1 MAIPFLS
8 GFRKKR
14 DQVIVVD
21 LGNKMTKAVQMAKR
35 GDVYVLERYAM
46 IEVPGENPA
55 HYVDIF
61 ADHLKL
67 VADSLNTRCKQVCI
81 AIGVADSMLRHAEMP
96 LVPSHDMR
104 TMLRDSSKNYLQQ
117 DLSDCTFDCHILPP
131 RSGAVAADAAGGV
144 AKPGSKCR
152 VLVGGAKRALVND
165 LQAGAKK
172 AGLQAV
178 HVVPNFVGPANAF
191 EKAQPEPFAN
201 QSVAL
206 VELGQKSTTITI
218 LYEGELGLS
227 RVVNFGSERLTQGI
241 AEAMGI
247 SEEEA
252 EGAKITM
259 PTDVESYLNALLMPL
274 GRELRASIDFFDHQH
289 DKSVS
294 QAFFSGGS
302 ARSSKIVENLQVEML
317 VECHQWDPLA
327 SLQLDLPPEQM
338 GEVEQIAPQLAVA
351 VGAGLAALD

>member
-67 VADSLNTRCKQVCI
+67 VTDSLNTRCKQVCI

-104 TMLRDSSKNYLQQ
+104 TMLRYSSKNYLQQ

-131 RSGAVAADAAGGV
+131 RSGAGAADAAGGV

-152 VLVGGAKRALVND
+152 VW
-165 LQAGAKK
+165 
-172 AGLQAV
+172 
-178 HVVPNFVGPANAF
+178 
-191 EKAQPEPFAN
+191 
-201 QSVAL
+201 
-206 VELGQKSTTITI
+206 
-218 LYEGELGLS
+218 
-227 RVVNFGSERLTQGI
+227 
-241 AEAMGI
+241 
-247 SEEEA
+247 SEER
-252 EGAKITM
+252 
-259 PTDVESYLNALLMPL
+259 N
-274 GRELRASIDFFDHQH
+274 GR
-289 DKSVS
+289 
-294 QAFFSGGS
+294 
-302 ARSSKIVENLQVEML
+302 
-317 VECHQWDPLA
+317 W
-327 SLQLDLPPEQM
+327 
-338 GEVEQIAPQLAVA
+338 
-351 VGAGLAALD
+351 